1 MKIQLTVKEIADI
14 VGIPPR
20 RIRYYHQ
27 IGLFAPSG
35 IDPQNGYHY
44 YALEKIEELRLIMYL
59 RHLNVPI
66 AEIRQHL
73 NSRDLSDY
81 TRILERQ
88 LHQTHETISALTSLA
103 SRLEKRMQSIDYI
116 HHLPAIDT
124 ITCLNLPPRDVLT
137 IRRPINAPLDWE
149 IAMLDFEREADLPP
163 SLFIGD
169 IGFFVDLSICDQRH
183 ATQFTGLYLFADDAY
198 FGDTQMRETLPGG
211 LWLTVVFKG
220 DHQSAPK
227 QLEAMRSY
235 AETHRLELS
244 DYALERVL
252 IDHFIA
258 SDPNLYLTEIQIP
271 VITSSTEKTC

>member
-14 VGIPPR
+14 VGMPPR

-35 IDPQNGYHY
+35 VDPQNGYHY
-44 YALEKIEELRLIMYL
+44 YTLEKIEELRLIMYL

-66 AEIRQHL
+66 AEIKQHL
-73 NSRDLSDY
+73 NNRNLSDY
-81 TRILERQ
+81 SRILERQ
-88 LHQTHETISALTSLA
+88 LHQTRETISALTVLA
-103 SRLEKRMQSIDYI
+103 SRLEKRMQSIAYI
-116 HHLPAIDT
+116 HHLPAIGN
-124 ITCLNLPPRDVLT
+124 ITLLELPPRDVLT
-137 IRRPINAPLDWE
+137 IRRSINEPLDWE

-169 IGFFVDLSICDQRH
+169 IGFFVDLRIVDHRH

-198 FGDTQMRETLPGG
+198 FGETPMRETLPGG
-211 LWLTVVFKG
+211 SWLTVVFRG
-220 DHQSAPK
+220 DHQSAPE
-227 QLEAMRSY
+227 QLKAISAY
-235 AETHRLELS
+235 AEANHLLLA

-258 SDPNLYLTEIQIP
+258 SDPNLYLTEIQIY
-271 VITSSTEKTC
+271 ILGSS